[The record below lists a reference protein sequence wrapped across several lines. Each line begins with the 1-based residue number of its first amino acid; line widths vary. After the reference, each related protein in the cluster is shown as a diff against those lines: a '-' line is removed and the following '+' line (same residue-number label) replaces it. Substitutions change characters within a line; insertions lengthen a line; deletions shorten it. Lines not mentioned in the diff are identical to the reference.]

1 MSETQAGPTQEWQ
14 HESLACCMAQESSEE
29 EGDKGKDEKI
39 MAEEEVQ
46 VAAKEKLKE
55 VNLGSGS

>member
-1 MSETQAGPTQEWQ
+1 
-14 HESLACCMAQESSEE
+14 MAQESSEE

-55 VNLGSGS
+55 VDLGFGS